1 MKNMKKG
8 LYIVSTP
15 IGNLGDITERAKDI
29 LNLADYIFCEN
40 PNHSIKLLNN
50 LGIKKKLIGIHD
62 YNEISIIKEYSSR
75 INKSIVALISD
86 AGSPLISDPGY
97 KLVRHCL
104 QSDIFV
110 TVIPGP
116 TSIIAALQLSS
127 FPINEFYYAGFIPK
141 SRVLIKKYINE
152 ILTIDKT
159 TIFLLP
165 SRKVS
170 ICLDILEEIIEDRK
184 ICIAKEL
191 TKINEDFFIDYPK
204 KLKKLILE
212 KKINLKGEFIIVI
225 EAKDKKKSKNYNTPD
240 IDEEISKL
248 LLKYSLTDVVQIVHK
263 ISGLPKTKVYKKVL
277 GLKNE

>member
-170 ICLDILEEIIEDRK
+170 ICLDILEEFIEDRK

>member
-1 MKNMKKG
+1 M
-8 LYIVSTP
+8 
-15 IGNLGDITERAKDI
+15 
-29 LNLADYIFCEN
+29 
-40 PNHSIKLLNN
+40 
-50 LGIKKKLIGIHD
+50 
-62 YNEISIIKEYSSR
+62 
-75 INKSIVALISD
+75 ALISD

-104 QSDIFV
+104 HSDIFV

-170 ICLDILEEIIEDRK
+170 ICLDILEEFIEDRK

>member
-1 MKNMKKG
+1 MKKG

-170 ICLDILEEIIEDRK
+170 ICLDILEEFIEDRK

-191 TKINEDFFIDYPK
+191 TKINEDFFIDYPR